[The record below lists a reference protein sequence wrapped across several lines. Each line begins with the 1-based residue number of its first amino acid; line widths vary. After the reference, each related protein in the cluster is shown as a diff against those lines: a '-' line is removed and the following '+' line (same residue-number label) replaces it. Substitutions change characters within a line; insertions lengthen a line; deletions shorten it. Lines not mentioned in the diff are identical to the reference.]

1 MEAGAAPKKSST
13 GVKVLALGCLGCVG
27 LCVIFAVIGMVI
39 EMLKS
44 PEQRAAE
51 RKERED
57 ASSAAHQKTLDTARG
72 LSATFASVARQLPA
86 PDALQELE
94 NPAFKGKS
102 IEVTP
107 ADAGFFAQFD
117 DVGYVSTRDC
127 PTVWFR
133 SSKLDDAKEVLAKI
147 AKKEDFFDFSVS
159 SADAEVRAKPYF
171 GVFYPVLEKLPKTTS
186 DGKFESGF
194 FDGWIV
200 VVELSTGKP
209 VRIARFQARSSDSV
223 ESHSLKVAGVKV
235 AGGIDS
241 AIQEDFRTNFML
253 AALTAVQK

>member
-1 MEAGAAPKKSST
+1 MEAAAPKTST
-13 GVKVLALGCLGCVG
+13 GRKILAVACAGCLG
-27 LCVIFAVIGMVI
+27 LCVLFAVLGAVL
-39 EMLKS
+39 EALKT

-51 RKERED
+51 QKARED
-57 ASSAAHQKTLDTARG
+57 ASNAAHQKTLDTARA

-102 IEVTP
+102 IELTP

-117 DVGYVSTRDC
+117 DVGYVSTRDS

-147 AKKEDFFDFSVS
+147 AKKEYFFDVSVT
-159 SADAEVRAKPYF
+159 SADEEIRAKPYF

-200 VVELSTGKP
+200 VVEVASGKP
-209 VRIARFQARSSDSV
+209 VRIARFQARSSDEV
-223 ESHSLKVAGVKV
+223 ESRSLKVAGVRV

-241 AIQEDFRTNFML
+241 AIQEDFRTNFTL